1 MEEDIKNKWKGINL
15 NKNYLDIE
23 IYLEREEYIKN
34 VNTKGTLEYKLNERY
49 KHMSL
54 FQFLKHVS
62 K

>member
-1 MEEDIKNKWKGINL
+1 MIKNKYKGIDL
-15 NKNYLDIE
+15 NKNILDFE

-34 VNTKGTLEYKLNERY
+34 VNTIETLEYRLNEKF

-54 FQFLKHVS
+54 FQFLKHTS